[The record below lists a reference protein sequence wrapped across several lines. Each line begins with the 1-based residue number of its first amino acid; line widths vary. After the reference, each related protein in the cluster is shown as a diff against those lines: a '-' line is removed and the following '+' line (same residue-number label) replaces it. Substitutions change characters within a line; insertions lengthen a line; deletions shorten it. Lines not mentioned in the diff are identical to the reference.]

1 MPLEVFIDKQ
11 DVLCQGCVVEGASV
25 SKENIIPDAVHV
37 KNSKMWEAED
47 WVFLCNSALGN
58 QTLIMQMQLT
68 MCGTCVLPHPPACC
82 T

>member
-1 MPLEVFIDKQ
+1 VPLEVFIDEQ
-11 DVLCQGCVVEGASV
+11 DILCQGCVVEGASI
-25 SKENIIPDAVHV
+25 SKEKIVLDAVHV
-37 KNSKMWEAED
+37 KNSKMWETKN

-68 MCGTCVLPHPPACC
+68 TCGTFVLPHPSACC